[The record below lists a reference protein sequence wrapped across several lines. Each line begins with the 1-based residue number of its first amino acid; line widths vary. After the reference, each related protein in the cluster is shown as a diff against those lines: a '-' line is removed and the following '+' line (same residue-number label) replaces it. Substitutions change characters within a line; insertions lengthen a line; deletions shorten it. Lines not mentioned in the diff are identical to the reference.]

1 MGTLLNSAFAFC
13 VGWLNGDVLLL
24 SSVLAGCLLFFML
37 LFFAVV
43 LLLSSVL
50 VTLQNVVEFST

>member
-1 MGTLLNSAFAFC
+1 MGALLNSAFAFC

-37 LFFAVV
+37 LFFAAVFCV
-43 LLLSSVL
+43 GDF
-50 VTLQNVVEFST
+50 TKCG